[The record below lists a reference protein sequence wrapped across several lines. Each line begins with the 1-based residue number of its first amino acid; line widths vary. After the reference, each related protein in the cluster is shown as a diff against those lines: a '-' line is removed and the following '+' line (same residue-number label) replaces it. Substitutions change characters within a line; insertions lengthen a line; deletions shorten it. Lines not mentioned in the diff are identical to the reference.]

1 MEDADVKAERLEVH
15 NRERIGDILKIW
27 DISKDFINFTKKTRA
42 VNRVTVGIREGE
54 ASRKTPRGA

>member
-1 MEDADVKAERLEVH
+1 MKAERLEVH

-27 DISKDFINFTKKTRA
+27 DISKDFRNFTKKTRA